1 MSQIYFD
8 ASALY
13 HKSVEDREKVRINYR
28 NVKARRD
35 EENALIDVCIGI
47 YTQSVSTMDG
57 SMKGMVTDHNTDGD
71 FDSRIDR

>member
-47 YTQSVSTMDG
+47 YT
-57 SMKGMVTDHNTDGD
+57 
-71 FDSRIDR
+71 